1 MRSATML
8 SQILAHKREEV
19 AERQMSAPLAELRA
33 KAFDSP
39 PPRDF
44 TTAVTRRRRE
54 KETREPLRAI
64 AEIKRASPSAG
75 IIREP
80 LDVAEIAASYQAAGA
95 SAISVLTDSRFFKG
109 SLEDIA
115 TARAAVDLPVLRKE
129 FIITPYQIYESRA
142 HRVDAILLIAA
153 ALEAS
158 ELQDLYALAKS
169 LSLHPLVEIHT
180 LEELESA
187 KAVGATLIGINNRD
201 LATLETRLET
211 TFALLPHL
219 PREAVV
225 VSESGIRRPEDIRR
239 VSEAGVDAVL
249 VGEALLTSRDPGGR
263 LRELLAGAHY

>member
-1 MRSATML
+1 MML
-8 SQILAHKREEV
+8 RRILEHKRQEV
-19 AERQMSAPLAELRA
+19 AEREAGVPLTEMRA
-33 KAFDSP
+33 QAFDSP

-44 TTAVTRRRRE
+44 TTAVTRRRM
-54 KETREPLRAI
+54 ETGVVEPLKAI

-75 IIREP
+75 VIREP
-80 LDVAEIAASYQAAGA
+80 LDVAEIAASYRAAGA
-95 SAISVLTDSRFFKG
+95 RAISVLTDGRFFMG

-129 FIITPYQIYESRA
+129 FIITPYQIYESRTHQA
-142 HRVDAILLIAA
+142 DAILLIAA

-158 ELQDLYALAKS
+158 QLQDLYSLAKS

-180 LEELESA
+180 LAELEIA
-187 KAVGATLIGINNRD
+187 KAVGAALIGINNRD

-225 VSESGIRRPEDIRR
+225 VSESGIRRPEDVRR
-239 VSEAGVDAVL
+239 LAEAGVDAIL
-249 VGEALLTSRDPGGR
+249 VGEALLTSPDPGGR
-263 LRELLAGAHY
+263 LRELLVGAEC